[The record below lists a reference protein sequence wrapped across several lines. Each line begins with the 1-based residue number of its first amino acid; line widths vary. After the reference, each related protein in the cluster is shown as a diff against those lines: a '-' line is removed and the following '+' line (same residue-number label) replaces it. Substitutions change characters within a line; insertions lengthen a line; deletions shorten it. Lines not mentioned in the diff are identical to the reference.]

1 MKRNTVQKTAINDVL
16 HRATLPLS
24 AEELLT
30 QARKTAPKMNLAT
43 LYRNLKSLVE
53 EGTVTRVT
61 HPQSGV
67 LYEKTTAEQFT

>member
-16 HRATLPLS
+16 NRATLPLS

-30 QARKTAPKMNLAT
+30 KARKAAPKMNLAT

-53 EGTVTRVT
+53 EGSNKQIT
-61 HPQSGV
+61 HPHFGV
-67 LYEKTTAEQFT
+67 I